1 MRLVSATVALLRRL
15 RAERG
20 VVLFLFVL
28 VATTSFLVAVGPR
41 LLDRVSDEGL
51 RDGFVRATAL
61 QRNIEF
67 ASADRIPPGDTPF
80 AGVEAMGDRLWD
92 RIPASVQR
100 IVGDRGYVVETP
112 RFRVGDPP
120 NYTTFVTFRSQAG
133 LDGHI
138 EYSSG
143 RAPVRLP
150 ASPVASG
157 PARLEIAISEEAAAE
172 THIALGDTLR
182 LTVDPGDPIMRN
194 LFPRPTGEADV
205 SVVGLYRARE
215 PASPYWFDDPAP
227 IRAAVGGTVDNPIA
241 YVAGIIAPE
250 AYPDAFA
257 LDLPTAYRWRFFV
270 DAAGIDAGQL
280 DALVP
285 DLRRLKTEFE
295 AAGGVRDAIPNLRTG
310 LAAVVDRFLS
320 ERAAAEAVLAV
331 AALGPMAVAAGA
343 LGLIAILVIRRR
355 RAGIILARGRGASG
369 GQLLVAQLVEGLL
382 ITIPAALVG
391 LALASVIVPVRAGGA
406 SPVGAILVALAATA
420 ILTLATW
427 PLARRARRQLERDDG
442 TVTSV
447 SPRRL
452 VFEVLVIGLAVTG
465 AWLLRERGLTAE
477 GSGSGIRAFDPFL
490 ALSPVLV
497 GLAVALITIR
507 LSPYPVRAIGW
518 LAGHRRDLVAVLG
531 LRTIGRDPTAAYL
544 PLLVLML
551 TVAIGTFTSVVRVTV
566 DEGQIAD
573 SWRLVGA
580 DYRVENRNGGT
591 LAPAVDPSVIPG
603 IGAVAAAYRVPA
615 APFVLSAGRAASTSL
630 LAVEPD
636 PFAAVIAGSPI
647 DRPMPSSFATAPASA
662 STGTI
667 DDPIPAVVS
676 SRPPTGQEG
685 PVSGDVFVLTVAGD
699 KVAFRVDE
707 IADSFPGIRTSGSFV
722 AAPYASLVAA
732 TDGHVRPSDYFL
744 RGDASLGPAVER
756 TLVAQSASAR
766 VDSRHDRYA
775 AVHEAPFV
783 SGVAGG
789 FGLAL
794 AIALVYATL
803 AVVAVVLLDA
813 QRRSRELGFLRTL
826 GLTEPQAASLTAVEH
841 GLPILVAVVVGV
853 ALGLGVAI
861 LLEPGLGLA
870 TFIGEDATV
879 QLEVDWPS
887 VGIVV
892 GTVVLV
898 VGAAIALSV
907 WLVGRLELGRVMRIG
922 DE

>member
-1 MRLVSATVALLRRL
+1 MRLVSGPVALLRRL

-20 VVLFLFVL
+20 VVAFLFVL

-61 QRNIEF
+61 QRNVEF
-67 ASADRIPPGDTPF
+67 ASADRIAPGDTPF
-80 AGVEAMGDRLWD
+80 AGVETMGDQLWE

-100 IVGDRGYVVETP
+100 IVGDRGYVVESP
-112 RFRVGDPP
+112 RFGVADPP

-138 EYSSG
+138 EYTSG
-143 RAPVRLP
+143 RPPVRLP
-150 ASPVASG
+150 GSSGAAS
-157 PARLEIAISEEAAAE
+157 PARLEIALSEEAAAE

-182 LTVDPGDPIMRN
+182 LAVDPGDPIMRN

-205 SVVGLYRARE
+205 TVVGLYRVPE
-215 PASPYWFDDPAP
+215 PASPYWYDDPAP

-241 YVAGIIAPE
+241 YVSGIIAPD
-250 AYPDAFA
+250 AYADVFA
-257 LDLPTAYRWRFFV
+257 LDLPAAYRWRFFV

-310 LAAVVDRFLS
+310 LAAIVDRFLS

-369 GQLLVAQLVEGLL
+369 GQLLWAQLVEGLL

-391 LALASVIVPVRAGGA
+391 LALASVLVPVRANSA
-406 SPVGAILVALAATA
+406 SPIGAILVAFVATA

-427 PLARRARRQLERDDG
+427 PLARRARRQLERADG
-442 TVTSV
+442 TVTDL

-452 VFEVLVIGLAVTG
+452 VFEALVIGLAVAG
-465 AWLLRERGLTAE
+465 AWLLRERGLTAAGPGGE
-477 GSGSGIRAFDPFL
+477 IRAFDPFL

-497 GLAVALITIR
+497 GVAVALITIR
-507 LSPYPVRAIGW
+507 LYPYPVRAVGW
-518 LAGHRRDLVAVLG
+518 LAARRRDLVAVLG
-531 LRTIGRDPTAAYL
+531 LRTIGRDPSAAYL

-573 SWRLVGA
+573 TWRVVGA
-580 DYRVENRNGGT
+580 DYRIEDRNGGT
-591 LAPAVDPSVIPG
+591 LAPAVDPSAIPG
-603 IGAVAAAYRVPA
+603 VGPVAAAYGVPA
-615 APFVLSAGRAASTSL
+615 VPFVVSAGRAASTAF
-630 LAVEPD
+630 LAIEPD
-636 PFAAVIAGSPI
+636 AFAAVIAGSPV
-647 DRPMPSSFATAPASA
+647 DRPMPASFGAAPDGASA
-662 STGTI
+662 GTT
-667 DDPIPAVVS
+667 DDPVPAVVS
-676 SRPPTGQEG
+676 SRPPTGQE
-685 PVSGDVFVLTVAGD
+685 PYMLGDSFVLTVAGD
-699 KVAFRVDE
+699 KVTFRVDE
-707 IADSFPGIRTSGSFV
+707 IADSFPGVRTTGSFV
-722 AAPYASLVAA
+722 AAPYAPVVAA
-732 TDGHVRPSDYFL
+732 TGGRVRPSDYFL
-744 RGDASLGPAVER
+744 RGDASLGPAVVQ
-756 TLVAQSASAR
+756 TLAAQSASAR

-826 GLTEPQAASLTAVEH
+826 GLTEPQAAALTAVEH

-879 QLEVDWPS
+879 RLHVDWPS
-887 VGIVV
+887 VGAVV
-892 GTVVLV
+892 GAVVLV
-898 VGAAIALSV
+898 VTAAIGLSV